1 MWTQLVDANHL
12 NRIGPETSQAPSESF
27 LERQKKHA
35 EGLAKLE
42 QLRAVRLAKT
52 PPKANKA
59 AKASRHA

>member
-12 NRIGPETSQAPSESF
+12 NRTGPETSQAPSQSF

-42 QLRAVRLAKT
+42 QLRAVRLAKV
-52 PPKANKA
+52 PPKRRRRA
-59 AKASRHA
+59 